1 MYLSAESLYF
11 SQTFG
16 HQQVYEYLHWH
27 LKAKWTGTYLLLFY
41 SDYLVFLYYINTSKH
56 CFSLFHCTLS
66 HIHTHTL
73 MDTPR
78 ATWGLVS
85 APMTLQRVIRLLIII
100 IIIIVTCRLEK
111 NQPCILMHSY
121 GLNTTPSTKKCKCP
135 RDDVVFYKL
144 VITSGFSL
152 DISWVK
158 FFWERKQD
166 DLAQMYFYLYFYHNL
181 FHLFTVMAGGMSVFL
196 NGAAGY
202 LHEDE

>member
-1 MYLSAESLYF
+1 M
-11 SQTFG
+11 TRG
-16 HQQVYEYLHWH
+16 CCITRDDC
-27 LKAKWTGTYLLLFY
+27 AKVWVKSGT
-41 SDYLVFLYYINTSKH
+41 VFFCV
-56 CFSLFHCTLS
+56 CFLGGG
-66 HIHTHTL
+66 
-73 MDTPR
+73 
-78 ATWGLVS
+78 GLVS
-85 APMTLQRVIRLLIII
+85 APMILQRVIRLLIII

-144 VITSGFSL
+144 VTTSGFSL
-152 DISWVK
+152 DISGVK

-181 FHLFTVMAGGMSVFL
+181 FHLFTVMAGGMSAFL